1 MKKDEILALI
11 PARGN
16 SKSIP
21 RKNIRDF
28 AGYPLIAYS
37 IIAALRSKHV
47 TRVIVSTDNEE
58 IAAVSREFGAETPFS
73 RPAELARDD
82 TMDFPVF
89 EHALLW
95 LEKNEK
101 YKPEM
106 IVQLRATSPV
116 IPIRLIDDAIEALI
130 NHPEADSIRGV
141 VPSGQNPYKMWH
153 IQANGTMKPVLQIDG
168 LSESYNTPR
177 QKLPETYWQT
187 GHIDVLRRETILG
200 KRSMSG
206 DTIIPVVIDPA
217 FAIDI
222 DTLLDWKRA
231 ERLVKEGEIDM
242 IYPGNSPRVFPE
254 QVKLLV
260 LDFDGVL
267 TDNRVWVDQN
277 GKETI
282 AASRSDGMGLEIL
295 RRLTD
300 IEVVVMSKETNPVVT
315 ARCNKL
321 GIQVFQSVNQK
332 EKALVDLIN
341 EKKINSEEVV
351 YVGNDLNDT
360 DCFPIAGYA
369 AVPNDAFVIARRS
382 ADLVLDHPGGIGA
395 VREICEMLIEK
406 FSIHEYKGS

>member
-1 MKKDEILALI
+1 MKKVEILALI

-21 RKNIRDF
+21 RKNIREF

-58 IAAVSREFGAETPFS
+58 IAAVSREFGAETPFL

-95 LEKNEK
+95 LEENEK

-116 IPIRLIDDAIEALI
+116 IPVKLIDDAIEALI
-130 NHPEADSIRGV
+130 NHPKAGSIRGV

-153 IQANGTMKPVLQIDG
+153 IQANGTLMPILQIDG
-168 LSESYNTPR
+168 LPESYNAPR

-206 DTIIPVVIDPA
+206 DAIIPVVIDPA

-242 IYPGNSPRVFPE
+242 IYPGNPP
-254 QVKLLV
+254 Q
-260 LDFDGVL
+260 
-267 TDNRVWVDQN
+267 
-277 GKETI
+277 
-282 AASRSDGMGLEIL
+282 EI
-295 RRLTD
+295 
-300 IEVVVMSKETNPVVT
+300 S
-315 ARCNKL
+315 
-321 GIQVFQSVNQK
+321 
-332 EKALVDLIN
+332 
-341 EKKINSEEVV
+341 
-351 YVGNDLNDT
+351 
-360 DCFPIAGYA
+360 
-369 AVPNDAFVIARRS
+369 
-382 ADLVLDHPGGIGA
+382 
-395 VREICEMLIEK
+395 
-406 FSIHEYKGS
+406 